1 MWAAVYT
8 PPAMRTNATP
18 LLAFVLSV
26 VSWSASSPSAECGAT
41 VRVNLSSD
49 PTKIAIGKDL
59 FELETIAQTLAPRAP
74 LDAVLV
80 AEGDAHQLP
89 ARHFLTALDRLLRAG
104 FPVRL
109 VESKSPLRFSA
120 TATVMRGPEEW
131 LTQAPKL
138 ADICAGGDAPQQFA
152 ARGLEPLLEVD
163 LRGIVALTGKG
174 KALAV
179 ESFPA
184 DLTANPAPGEPG
196 PSATVAIAVG
206 EEPTVIDLVIT
217 LRELAARGFGRAL
230 FLLGAGENDTAGI
243 LLSLTEGGDRATS
256 LPYRKTPL
264 AKNDQPAYR
273 AMRILVEEAL
283 LAMRLEQ
290 RADGSFPADDE
301 FTDAEVT
308 ALALVAF
315 LGAGVRAGDG
325 SQAGSC
331 VLRAQRWLMAWPY
344 DNKRHPRRERSLV
357 SACMLEAY
365 ARTRHPLLLKRAL
378 EARDEIAKELE
389 TDKEIR
395 DGAITGFEAIGLAA
409 ARSARVENVDP
420 LIEKVRALI
429 EPTFVPETGE
439 LKSNWSTRN
448 SSDYAALANGLVLFG
463 AVAAADP
470 RVVFAAKQIGD
481 ELPATDSSLSN
492 IARVYGA
499 FFGARLALNG
509 GGKYMDDLIG
519 MLKRSLPKRAPD
531 DARDFE
537 APDPGEVTSPW
548 SGGGRIQSVGRVAL
562 MTMVYQVPDQWL
574 MRGAKGKKG

>member
-1 MWAAVYT
+1 MRNQATASFASFVIVVLAWFAAA
-8 PPAMRTNATP
+8 PAAH
-18 LLAFVLSV
+18 
-26 VSWSASSPSAECGAT
+26 CGAT
-41 VRVNLSSD
+41 VRVNLSAD
-49 PTKIAIGKDL
+49 PTKVSIGKDV
-59 FELETIAQTLAPRAP
+59 FELESIAATLTPRAP
-74 LDAVLV
+74 LDAVLLT
-80 AEGDAHQLP
+80 EGDAQQLP
-89 ARHFLTALDRLLRAG
+89 ARHFVTALDRLLRAG

-109 VESKSPLRFSA
+109 VESKTPLKFGA
-120 TATVMRGPEEW
+120 TTTVMRGPEEW

-138 ADICAGGDAPQQFA
+138 ADVCAGGEAPQQFA
-152 ARGLEPLLEVD
+152 VRGLEPLLEVD

-174 KALAV
+174 KGLAV
-179 ESFPA
+179 ETFPA
-184 DLTANPAPGEPG
+184 NLVGSPAPGEPG
-196 PSATVAIAVG
+196 PSATVALAVG
-206 EEPTVIDLVIT
+206 EEPTVIDLVLT
-217 LRELAARGFGRAL
+217 LRELAAKGFGRAL
-230 FLLGAGENDTAGI
+230 LLLAAGENETAGL
-243 LLSLTEGGDRATS
+243 LLSLTEGGDRAAS

-344 DNKRHPRRERSLV
+344 DKKRHPRRERSLV

-365 ARTRHPLLLKRAL
+365 GRTRHPLLLKRAL
-378 EARDEIAKELE
+378 EARDEIGKELE

-395 DGAITGFEAIGLAA
+395 DGAITGFEAIGIAI
-409 ARSARVENVDP
+409 ARSADVPQMDP
-420 LIEKVRALI
+420 LAERVRALI
-429 EPTFVPETGE
+429 EPAFVPETGE
-439 LKSNWSTRN
+439 LKANWSTRN

-537 APDPGEVTSPW
+537 APDPGEVTCPW
-548 SGGGRIQSVGRVAL
+548 SGGGRVQSIGRVAL

-574 MRGAKGKKG
+574 MRSAKGKKG